1 MTSTPPRSPSPSPSD
16 GRTRPWTKKLV
27 GIFGALVLTLVTAV
41 VSAWVE
47 HKLDEDNSP
56 TAAASA
62 AVVKPSN
69 APQGPGEQ
77 AEAQGAPPG
86 AASPP
91 EGPDLHCRTS
101 VQAVG
106 AVQWWPCARVQKDR
120 IEFGVMLRGAEEE
133 QTVRVRFGYHT
144 AVPRHFTSCTSEAGM
159 PVETGP
165 GSDTRWVTT
174 TECSVARTPVAVQT
188 KAWAAPETGAWSDS
202 LMSPTLHV
210 QPDGSV
216 VDLSR
221 E

>member
-1 MTSTPPRSPSPSPSD
+1 
-16 GRTRPWTKKLV
+16 
-27 GIFGALVLTLVTAV
+27 
-41 VSAWVE
+41 
-47 HKLDEDNSP
+47 
-56 TAAASA
+56 
-62 AVVKPSN
+62 
-69 APQGPGEQ
+69 
-77 AEAQGAPPG
+77 
-86 AASPP
+86 
-91 EGPDLHCRTS
+91 
-101 VQAVG
+101 
-106 AVQWWPCARVQKDR
+106 VQKDR